1 VRLQVPDGV
10 LDCDAVLFD
19 LDGVLVDSLAQ
30 IEEQL
35 RAWAT
40 EHGLDA
46 QAVVDASPGRTN
58 PDLVAE
64 VAPHLDPVVE
74 DARLEARE
82 VAAAGRLRACP
93 GGRELLDG
101 LPRGAWAVVTSGA
114 RPVALARLAAA
125 GLPVPAVLVAA
136 GDVSV
141 GKPDPQ
147 GYRLA
152 ARLLGVPPGRC
163 VVVEDAVAGLRAAA
177 SAGMRAL
184 AVSADGTAL
193 PAPSAHTVRSLSD
206 VTVTAPS

>member
-1 VRLQVPDGV
+1 VRLRVPGGV
-10 LDCDAVLFD
+10 VECDAVLFD
-19 LDGVLVDSLAQ
+19 LDGVLVDSLDQ

-35 RAWAT
+35 RAWVT

-46 QAVVDASPGRTN
+46 DAVVAASPGRTN
-58 PDLVAE
+58 AELVAE
-64 VAPHLDPVVE
+64 VAPHLDAAAE

-93 GGRELLDG
+93 GARELLDL
-101 LPRGAWAVVTSGA
+101 LPRSAWAVVTSGA

-125 GLPVPAVLVAA
+125 GIVVPRVLVAA

-152 ARLLGVPPGRC
+152 ARLLGVPPERC

-177 SAGMRAL
+177 AAGMRAL
-184 AVSADGTAL
+184 AVSADGAAL
-193 PAPSAHTVRSLSD
+193 PAPCAHTVRSLAE
-206 VTVTAPS
+206 VGVAPA